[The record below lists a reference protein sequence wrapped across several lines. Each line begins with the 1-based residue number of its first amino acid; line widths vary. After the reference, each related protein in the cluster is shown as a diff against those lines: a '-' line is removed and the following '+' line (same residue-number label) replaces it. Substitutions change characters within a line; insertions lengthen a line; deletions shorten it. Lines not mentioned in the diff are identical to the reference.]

1 MTVRGWLKRGAV
13 AAAALVLGMVLS
25 IRGASI
31 GAEGLV
37 ESAAEE
43 QAGAGAAPLTSA
55 RERARTMHSLYAATL
70 EVMHD
75 RYFHGERAMVPA
87 RALEDVFA
95 EIARQSQV
103 EARWISVNTKPMSL
117 KHEPQSPFEKRAA
130 KALAAGQEE
139 FELVEDGYYQRAG
152 AIPLHGGC
160 VSCHSGF
167 FSKASESPR
176 FAGLIIRIPLAK
188 E

>member
-1 MTVRGWLKRGAV
+1 MTVRWWLKRGAV
-13 AAAALVLGMVLS
+13 ALALGIALA

-31 GAEGLV
+31 GAEGPV
-37 ESAAEE
+37 ASASEE
-43 QAGAGAAPLTSA
+43 QAGAGAAPLASA
-55 RERARTMHSLYAATL
+55 RERARTMHALYAATL

-117 KHEPQSPFEKRAA
+117 KHEPQSPFEKQAA
-130 KALAAGQEE
+130 KALATGKAE
-139 FELVEDGYYQRAG
+139 FELVDGGYYQRAG

-160 VSCHSGF
+160 ISCHSGF
-167 FSKASESPR
+167 FSKAPESLQ